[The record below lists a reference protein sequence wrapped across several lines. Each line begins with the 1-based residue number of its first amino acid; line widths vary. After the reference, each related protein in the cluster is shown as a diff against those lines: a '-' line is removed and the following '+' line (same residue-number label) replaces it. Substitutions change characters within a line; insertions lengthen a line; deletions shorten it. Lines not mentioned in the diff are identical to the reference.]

1 MGKGARR
8 DRWTRVEENENG
20 DANLQPP
27 ITNTFMIHETHCC
40 HKNSFGG
47 KGMATGETMG
57 YVNWLILDYLMESRL
72 HFSQTS
78 GIEELALTTSIGSS
92 IA

>member
-1 MGKGARR
+1 MQ
-8 DRWTRVEENENG
+8 EEIDGLGSKKMKTAMQICNH
-20 DANLQPP
+20 P

-40 HKNSFGG
+40 NKNSFGG

-78 GIEELALTTSIGSS
+78 GIEELALTTSIGSL